1 MSRGVGSGTSGRSE
15 AGLLIIFLIWDKFC
29 VCVLNRV
36 KMQIT
41 AASASPPKLKMS
53 WDHEP
58 CETDHVELQSIG
70 LEIWK

>member
-1 MSRGVGSGTSGRSE
+1 M
-15 AGLLIIFLIWDKFC
+15 C
-29 VCVLNRV
+29 VCVCVFNRV

-58 CETDHVELQSIG
+58 CETDHVELQSIRAG
-70 LEIWK
+70 DLEVEEKTGRCLGSFSKALVNGRVR